1 MLISHTGSNVVWIDI
16 TVFLVKNYVGFGYV
30 NMSNCVL
37 VSENNCLN
45 SLNSRMSEYTNS
57 LNKPFYYNNAWVLLV
72 LYKTIYNNHLNIQDS
87 KLLLKYVSIYVAKS
101 FNVYLNTF
109 QVSKYQCNQLM
120 TIIPCT

>member
-1 MLISHTGSNVVWIDI
+1 MLISHTGSNVVGWIDI
-16 TVFLVKNYVGFGYV
+16 TVFLVKNNVGFGYV

-57 LNKPFYYNNAWVLLV
+57 LNKLFYYNNAWVLLV
-72 LYKTIYNNHLNIQDS
+72 LYKTIYNHLNIDS
-87 KLLLKYVSIYVAKS
+87 KLLFKYVSIYVAKS
-101 FNVYLNTF
+101 FSVYLNTF
-109 QVSKYQCNQLM
+109 QVSKYQCNQLI